1 MNKSTDLL
9 DPSYPELSKIMFRQ
23 RMNHYKKIIAG
34 LVVVNIVG
42 WSAVVYIVIKSL
54 SV

>member
-9 DPSYPELSKIMFRQ
+9 DPCYPELSKLMFRH
-23 RMNHYKKIIAG
+23 RMNHYKKIITW

-42 WSAVVYIVIKSL
+42 WSAVAYIVTKSL